1 MGIALREEQ
10 VALAESVAKFAA
22 RHAPTATT
30 RRELDDLAAGI
41 RPAWWDA
48 LCEQGLLSLHLPARA
63 GGDEAGLEE
72 LAVVVEE
79 TGRGLVPGP
88 FLPTVL
94 ASSVVARLASGA
106 AHDDLLARFA
116 RGATGTCATT
126 ADGLTAERAPGDQG
140 WLVSG
145 TTVPAIGA
153 LSAQAAVL
161 GAQAPGGTVSPRGD
175 DPPITPRRGA
185 SSART
190 ISPRGDDPPITPRR
204 GASSAR
210 TIWFTVGPDQL
221 ERLGRDRL
229 GGVDLTRDI
238 GAFRLDSVLIGD
250 DQVLAGD
257 EDAVRSIAAL
267 LFAAEAAGLARW
279 CQETGLAYA
288 KVREQFGQ
296 TIGSFQAIKHKCA
309 RLLVELELMTA
320 SAWDAAVAAGQDGD
334 QFALAAAAAAVLCLP
349 GSVDLALET
358 VTLLGG
364 IGYTWEHDAH
374 LYWRR
379 AMSLASLLGPHRRW
393 ERRLGEL
400 ARTIT
405 RRSEVHLD
413 AEPAGLREEVAAL
426 LAQARALDR
435 AGRRAFLADAGLVS
449 PHYPRPYGRGADA
462 AAQVVIAQEFARA
475 GLPMVS
481 TLIGEWALPTILAH
495 GTDEQR
501 ERFVMPTLRGEI
513 TWCQFFSE
521 PGAGSDLASL
531 ATRAERV
538 PGGWRLNGQKVW
550 TSSAREADWGICLA
564 RTDPTVAKHRGLSY
578 FLVDTRSP
586 GLEIRPLREA
596 NGGYMFNE
604 VFFTD
609 VFVPDEMLV
618 GGPGDGWRLA
628 RTTLGNERV
637 SMGTGLSG
645 ARRDIAVLAES
656 APGRDAA
663 VLADLARLTARH
675 SAQEALGARALA
687 RSLSGL
693 QPGAEASGLKLAA
706 AWNRLDVTRAVLGW
720 HGPEA
725 ATTDGPGGAAAHA
738 YLSCPP
744 VLIGGG
750 TAEIQLNVIG
760 ERVLGLPRS

>member
-1 MGIALREEQ
+1 MTIALSEDQ

-22 RHAPTATT
+22 RHAPTAAT
-30 RRELDDLAAGI
+30 RRELDELAAGM

-48 LCEQGLLSLHLPARA
+48 LRQQGLLSLHLPARA

-79 TGRGLVPGP
+79 TGRGLLPGP

-94 ASSVVARLASGA
+94 ASSVVARLAAGP

-116 RGATGTCATT
+116 AGATGTCVTT
-126 ADGLTAERAPGDQG
+126 AEGLTAGRTAAG
-140 WLVSG
+140 WVVSG
-145 TTVPAIGA
+145 TTVPVIGA
-153 LSAQAAVL
+153 LSAEVAVL
-161 GAQAPGGTVSPRGD
+161 GAQAGDATV
-175 DPPITPRRGA
+175 
-185 SSART
+185 
-190 ISPRGDDPPITPRR
+190 
-204 GASSAR
+204 
-210 TIWFTVGPDQL
+210 WFTLADDQL
-221 ERLGRDRL
+221 ERLGRDQL
-229 GGVDLTRDI
+229 GGVDVTRDI
-238 GAFRLDSVLIGD
+238 GAFRLDSVPVSD
-250 DQVLAGD
+250 DQVLGGD

-349 GSVDLALET
+349 DAVDLALET

-379 AMSLASLLGPHRRW
+379 AMSLASLLGPRRRW

-400 ARTIT
+400 AQAFT

-426 LAQARALDR
+426 LAQARALDP

-449 PHYPRPYGRGADA
+449 PHYPRPYGRGAGA
-462 AAQVVIAQEFARA
+462 VAQVVIAQEFARA
-475 GLPMVS
+475 GLRMVS
-481 TLIGEWALPTILAH
+481 TTIGEWALPTILAH

-550 TSSAREADWGICLA
+550 TSNAREADWGICLA

-609 VFVPDEMLV
+609 VFVPDELLV
-618 GGPGDGWRLA
+618 GEPGDGWRLA

-645 ARRDIAVLAES
+645 VRRDIAA
-656 APGRDAA
+656 AAQAAAGRDAA
-663 VLADLARLTARH
+663 VLADLARLTARQY
-675 SAQEALGARALA
+675 AQEALGARALA
-687 RSLSGL
+687 RRLSGL

-706 AWNRLDVTRAVLGW
+706 AWNRLEVSRAVLGW

-760 ERVLGLPRS
+760 ERVLGLPRD

>member
-1 MGIALREEQ
+1 VTIALSEDQ

-22 RHAPTATT
+22 RHAPTAAT
-30 RRELDDLAAGI
+30 RRELDELAAGM

-48 LCEQGLLSLHLPARA
+48 LRQQGLLSLHLPARA

-79 TGRGLVPGP
+79 TGRALLPGP

-94 ASSVVARLASGA
+94 ASSVVARLAAGP

-116 RGATGTCATT
+116 GGATGTCVTT
-126 ADGLTAERAPGDQG
+126 SEGLTAGRTAAG
-140 WLVSG
+140 WVVSG
-145 TTVPAIGA
+145 TTVPVIGA
-153 LSAQAAVL
+153 LSAEVAVL
-161 GAQAPGGTVSPRGD
+161 GAQAGDATV
-175 DPPITPRRGA
+175 
-185 SSART
+185 
-190 ISPRGDDPPITPRR
+190 
-204 GASSAR
+204 
-210 TIWFTVGPDQL
+210 WFTLADDQL
-221 ERLGRDRL
+221 ERLGRDQL
-229 GGVDLTRDI
+229 GGVDVTRDI
-238 GAFRLDSVLIGD
+238 GAFRLDSVPVSD
-250 DQVLAGD
+250 DQVLGGD

-349 GSVDLALET
+349 GAVDLALET

-379 AMSLASLLGPHRRW
+379 AMSLASLLGPRRRW
-393 ERRLGEL
+393 EWRLGEL
-400 ARTIT
+400 AQAFT

-435 AGRRAFLADAGLVS
+435 AGRQAFLADAGLVS
-449 PHYPRPYGRGADA
+449 PHYPRPYGRGAGA
-462 AAQVVIAQEFARA
+462 VAQVVIAQEFARA
-475 GLPMVS
+475 GLRMVS
-481 TLIGEWALPTILAH
+481 TTIGEWALPTILAH

-550 TSSAREADWGICLA
+550 TSNAREADWGICLA

-609 VFVPDEMLV
+609 VFVPDELLV
-618 GGPGDGWRLA
+618 GEPGDGWRLA

-645 ARRDIAVLAES
+645 VRRDIAA
-656 APGRDAA
+656 AAQAAAGRDAA
-663 VLADLARLTARH
+663 VLADLARLTARQY
-675 SAQEALGARALA
+675 AQEALGARALA
-687 RSLSGL
+687 RRLSGL

-706 AWNRLDVTRAVLGW
+706 AWNRLEVSRAVLGW

-760 ERVLGLPRS
+760 ERVLGLPRD

>member
-1 MGIALREEQ
+1 
-10 VALAESVAKFAA
+10 
-22 RHAPTATT
+22 
-30 RRELDDLAAGI
+30 
-41 RPAWWDA
+41 
-48 LCEQGLLSLHLPARA
+48 
-63 GGDEAGLEE
+63 
-72 LAVVVEE
+72 VVVEE
-79 TGRGLVPGP
+79 TGRGLLPGP

-94 ASSVVARLASGA
+94 ASSVVARLAAGP

-116 RGATGTCATT
+116 AGATGACVTT
-126 ADGLTAERAPGDQG
+126 AEGLTAGRGPDGRG
-140 WLVSG
+140 WMVSG

-153 LSAQAAVL
+153 LSAQVAVL
-161 GAQAPGGTVSPRGD
+161 GAQAADSPGGTV
-175 DPPITPRRGA
+175 
-185 SSART
+185 
-190 ISPRGDDPPITPRR
+190 
-204 GASSAR
+204 
-210 TIWFTVGPDQL
+210 WFTVAGDQV
-221 ERLGRDRL
+221 ERLGRDQL
-229 GGVDLTRDI
+229 GGVDVTRDI
-238 GAFRLDSVLIGD
+238 GAFRLDSVPVSD
-250 DQVLAGD
+250 DQVLDGG

-349 GSVDLALET
+349 GAVDLALET

-379 AMSLASLLGPHRRW
+379 AMSLASLLGPRRRW

-400 ARTIT
+400 AQAFT

-435 AGRRAFLADAGLVS
+435 AGRQAFLADAGLVS
-449 PHYPRPYGRGADA
+449 PHYPRPYGRGAGA
-462 AAQVVIAQEFARA
+462 VAQVVIAQEFARA
-475 GLPMVS
+475 GLRMVS
-481 TLIGEWALPTILAH
+481 TTIGEWALPTILAH

-538 PGGWRLNGQKVW
+538 SGGWRLNGQKVW
-550 TSSAREADWGICLA
+550 TSNAREADWGICLA

-609 VFVPDEMLV
+609 VFVPDELLV
-618 GGPGDGWRLA
+618 GEPGDGWRLA

-645 ARRDIAVLAES
+645 VRRDIAAAAES
-656 APGRDAA
+656 AAGRDAA
-663 VLADLARLTARH
+663 VLADLARLTARQY
-675 SAQEALGARALA
+675 AQEALGARALA
-687 RSLSGL
+687 RRLSGL

-706 AWNRLDVTRAVLGW
+706 AWNRLEVSRAVLGW

-760 ERVLGLPRS
+760 ERVLGLPRD

>member
-1 MGIALREEQ
+1 VSIALSEDQ
-10 VALAESVAKFAA
+10 VALAESVAKFVA

-30 RRELDDLAAGI
+30 RLELEDLAAGI
-41 RPAWWDA
+41 RPAWWGA
-48 LCEQGLLSLHLPARA
+48 VREQGLLSIHLPARV

-79 TGRGLVPGP
+79 TGRGLLPGP

-94 ASSVVARLASGA
+94 ASSVVTRLAAGT
-106 AHDDLLARFA
+106 AHDDLLVRFA
-116 RGATGTCATT
+116 EGATGTCTTT
-126 ADGLTAERAPGDQG
+126 AAGLAAERTDGG
-140 WLVSG
+140 WVVSG
-145 TTVPAIGA
+145 TTAPAIGA
-153 LSAQAAVL
+153 LSAQVAVL
-161 GAQAPGGTVSPRGD
+161 GAEAGSG
-175 DPPITPRRGA
+175 
-185 SSART
+185 
-190 ISPRGDDPPITPRR
+190 
-204 GASSAR
+204 R
-210 TIWFTVGPDQL
+210 TIWFTVAGDQL
-221 ERLGRDRL
+221 EEVGRDRL
-229 GGVDLTRDI
+229 GGVDVTRDI
-238 GAFRLDSVLIGD
+238 GVFRLDAVAIGD
-250 DQVLAGD
+250 DQVLTGD
-257 EDAVRSIAAL
+257 EDAVRSIAAA
-267 LFAAEAAGLARW
+267 LFAAEAVGLARW

-296 TIGSFQAIKHKCA
+296 TIGSFQAVKHKCA

-320 SAWDAAVAAGQDGD
+320 SAWDAAVAAGQGDD
-334 QFALAAAAAAVLCLP
+334 QFALAAASASVLNLQ
-349 GSVDLALET
+349 GAVDLALET

-379 AMSLASLLGPHRRW
+379 AISLASLLGPRRRR

-400 ARTIT
+400 ASTTARA
-405 RRSEVHLD
+405 SEVHLGS
-413 AEPAGLREEVAAL
+413 EPAGLREEVAAV
-426 LAQARALDR
+426 LATARGLER
-435 AGRRAFLADAGLVS
+435 AQRQAFLADAGLVS

-462 AAQVVIAQEFARA
+462 TAQVVIAQEFARA
-475 GLPMVS
+475 GLAPVS
-481 TLIGEWALPTILAH
+481 TIIGEWALPTILAH
-495 GTDEQR
+495 GTEVQR
-501 ERFVMPTLRGEI
+501 ERFVVPTLRGEI

-538 PGGWRLNGQKVW
+538 PGGEGRGGGWVLNGQKVW
-550 TSSAREADWGICLA
+550 TSRAREADWGICLA
-564 RTDPTVAKHRGLSY
+564 RTDPEVPKHKGLSY

-604 VFFTD
+604 VFFTN
-609 VFVPDEMLV
+609 VFVPEDLMV
-618 GGPGDGWRLA
+618 GEPGDGWRLA

-637 SMGTGLSG
+637 SMGTVFSGRGGLAAL
-645 ARRDIAVLAES
+645 ARAMLDE
-656 APGRDAA
+656 PGDDA
-663 VLADLARLTARH
+663 VLADLARLTARQ
-675 SAQEALGARALA
+675 SAQEALGARSLA

-693 QPGAEASGLKLAA
+693 KPGAEASGLKLAA

-725 ATTDGPGGAAAHA
+725 ATTDGPGGAAAQA

-760 ERVLGLPRS
+760 ERVLGLPRG

>member
-1 MGIALREEQ
+1 MSIALSEDQ
-10 VALAESVAKFAA
+10 VALAEAVAKFAA
-22 RHAPTATT
+22 RHAPTAAT
-30 RRELDDLAAGI
+30 RRELDELAAGI

-48 LCEQGLLSLHLPARA
+48 LRQQGLLSLHLPARA

-79 TGRGLVPGP
+79 TGRGLLPGP

-94 ASSVVARLASGA
+94 ASSVVARLAAGP

-116 RGATGTCATT
+116 AGATGACVTT
-126 ADGLTAERAPGDQG
+126 AEGLTAGRGPDGRG
-140 WLVSG
+140 WMVSG

-153 LSAQAAVL
+153 LSAQVAVL
-161 GAQAPGGTVSPRGD
+161 GAQAADSPGGTV
-175 DPPITPRRGA
+175 
-185 SSART
+185 
-190 ISPRGDDPPITPRR
+190 
-204 GASSAR
+204 
-210 TIWFTVGPDQL
+210 WFTVAGDQL
-221 ERLGRDRL
+221 ERLGRDQL
-229 GGVDLTRDI
+229 GGVDVTRDI
-238 GAFRLDSVLIGD
+238 GAFRLDSVPVSD
-250 DQVLAGD
+250 DQVLDGG

-320 SAWDAAVAAGQDGD
+320 SAWDAAVAAGRDGD

-349 GSVDLALET
+349 GAVDLALET

-379 AMSLASLLGPHRRW
+379 AMSLASLLGPRRRW

-400 ARTIT
+400 AQAFA

-435 AGRRAFLADAGLVS
+435 VGRQAFLADAGLVS
-449 PHYPRPYGRGADA
+449 PHYPRPYGRGAGA
-462 AAQVVIAQEFARA
+462 VAQVVIAQEFARA
-475 GLPMVS
+475 GLRMVS
-481 TLIGEWALPTILAH
+481 TTIGEWALPTILAH

-538 PGGWRLNGQKVW
+538 SGGWRLNGQKVW
-550 TSSAREADWGICLA
+550 TSNAREADWGICLA

-586 GLEIRPLREA
+586 GLEVRPLREA

-609 VFVPDEMLV
+609 VFVPDECVV
-618 GGPGDGWRLA
+618 GTVNDGWRLA
-628 RTTLGNERV
+628 RTTLANERV
-637 SMGTGLSG
+637 SMSSG
-645 ARRDIAVLAES
+645 ATFGFGIEWILGSLDQHGHGDDQVVLDEVGALLAE
-656 APGRDAA
+656 
-663 VLADLARLTARH
+663 
-675 SAQEALGARALA
+675 AQSVALLGARTTL
-687 RSLSGL
+687 RSVSGVD
-693 QPGAEASGLKLAA
+693 P
-706 AWNRLDVTRAVLGW
+706 
-720 HGPEA
+720 GPEA
-725 ATTDGPGGAAAHA
+725 SVRKLLGAEHEQRVQELGLVLLGADGAATDGEG
-738 YLSCPP
+738 
-744 VLIGGG
+744 
-750 TAEIQLNVIG
+750 
-760 ERVLGLPRS
+760 